1 MKPWIYLFTLSAIST
16 LCLSRS
22 LQSYH
27 SISKVCTYM
36 MLPTLQLID
45 HSLSLGSSSGK
56 LIGLICRRFASLL
69 QEFEKFQTVVREAG
83 FLNVLSIMLSDMTD
97 TLTNRNNDESQ
108 QPFTQQVLE
117 NFDAIADCIVEMIK
131 NPANMALFQKT

>member
-1 MKPWIYLFTLSAIST
+1 MDILVYIIRDLNFVPLKELAVLSLYFQSMYMKD
-16 LCLSRS
+16 
-22 LQSYH
+22 H
-27 SISKVCTYM
+27 
-36 MLPTLQLID
+36 MLYTLQLI
-45 HSLSLGSSSGK
+45 HYYASSGSSSGK

-97 TLTNRNNDESQ
+97 ILTTNRDNDTPQ
-108 QPFTQQVLE
+108 QAFTQQVLHH
-117 NFDAIADCIVEMIK
+117 FDAIADCIVEMIK

>member
-1 MKPWIYLFTLSAIST
+1 MAANSSST
-16 LCLSRS
+16 
-22 LQSYH
+22 
-27 SISKVCTYM
+27 
-36 MLPTLQLID
+36 P
-45 HSLSLGSSSGK
+45 LGSSSGK

-97 TLTNRNNDESQ
+97 TLTTKRNNDDEPQ
-108 QPFTQQVLE
+108 RPFTQQALQ